1 MGFYTSILI
10 IGDRNIAH
18 YSIVCINMSY
28 GLYNYCELL
37 EISLVKGNE
46 KLLLIITLFFLL
58 NAGKYMT
65 SNV

>member
-28 GLYNYCELL
+28 GLYNCELL

-46 KLLLIITLFFLL
+46 KLLLIITLFFF
-58 NAGKYMT
+58 T
-65 SNV
+65 